1 MCHGS
6 ELTRWETHQQA
17 GLPPYGL
24 SIQSLLSPSPASG
37 QSQRSWL
44 PEAEVSIKWLVNV
57 AKSLWCAK
65 YNNNSAVQKK
75 AEVLVMAV
83 RAIVPLMLL
92 CMNLVCI
99 GSCNVLVF
107 IAPECLSFGSFSS
120 APRKA
125 GCMESGLFHYCK
137 KEKHKMT
144 EINGLTSET
153 NKCSSC
159 LHYPEVFDIPNYDI
173 TVGVIVAAVAFVKWS
188 VMPHANK

>member
-1 MCHGS
+1 MGN
-6 ELTRWETHQQA
+6 
-17 GLPPYGL
+17 P
-24 SIQSLLSPSPASG
+24 PASRATPLWTEHPG
-37 QSQRSWL
+37 PAESFPSLWAESDAQRSWL
-44 PEAEVSIKWLVNV
+44 PEAEVSVKWLVNV
-57 AKSLWCAK
+57 AKRLWCDK
-65 YNNNSAVQKK
+65 HKNNSTVQRK
-75 AEVLVMAV
+75 AEGLVVAV
-83 RAIVPLMLL
+83 RAVVLLMLL

-99 GSCNVLVF
+99 GLCNVLVF
-107 IAPECLSFGSFSS
+107 IAPECLSFGSLPS

-125 GCMESGLFHYCK
+125 GCTESGLFYFCK

-144 EINGLTSET
+144 EINVLTSET